1 MTKISRKK
9 VEPKI
14 YSVWA
19 KFNGVEVRR
28 HTNDLD
34 ETLVALKPE
43 WLHTEVF
50 LKVKKGDTTAERYL
64 GLVQAKQMFAN
75 QFNREVFINNLL
87 LS

>member
-1 MTKISRKK
+1 MTKISQKK
-9 VEPKI
+9 VEPKT

-19 KFNGVEVRR
+19 KFNGMEFRR
-28 HTNDLD
+28 KTDDLD
-34 ETLVALKPE
+34 EALIALKPE

-50 LKVKKGDTTAERYL
+50 IKVKKGDTTAERYL

-75 QFNREVFINNLL
+75 HFNREVFINNLL